1 MDYEQYTINETPVE
15 EETETKNEIVPVE
28 TEEPEEKKSGNTA
41 AGVAIGALLT
51 IGIFAAAKGV
61 KRAKKVIK
69 HVKAK
74 AAAKKA
80 EAHEDDEWED
90 EPDEDEVVVEETT
103 EKKPEKK

>member
-51 IGIFAAAKGV
+51 IGIFAAVQGA
-61 KRAKKVIK
+61 KRAIK

-80 EAHEDDEWED
+80 KVFEDDEWED

>member
-51 IGIFAAAKGV
+51 IGVFAAVSG
-61 KRAKKVIK
+61 AKKVIK

-74 AAAKKA
+74 AAKKA
-80 EAHEDDEWED
+80 EVHEDDEWED
-90 EPDEDEVVVEETT
+90 EPDEDEVVLEETT

>member
-15 EETETKNEIVPVE
+15 EETKNEIVPVE

-51 IGIFAAAKGV
+51 IGVFAAVSG
-61 KRAKKVIK
+61 AKKVIK

-74 AAAKKA
+74 AEAKKA
-80 EAHEDDEWED
+80 KESEDDEWED

>member
-15 EETETKNEIVPVE
+15 EETKNEIVPVE

-51 IGIFAAAKGV
+51 IGIFAAVSG
-61 KRAKKVIK
+61 AKKVIK

-74 AAAKKA
+74 TDAKKA
-80 EAHEDDEWED
+80 KESEDDEWED

>member
-15 EETETKNEIVPVE
+15 EETKNEIVPVE

-51 IGIFAAAKGV
+51 IGVFAAVSG
-61 KRAKKVIK
+61 AKKVIK

-80 EAHEDDEWED
+80 EAHEDDERED

>member
-15 EETETKNEIVPVE
+15 EETKNEIVPVE

-61 KRAKKVIK
+61 KRAIK

-90 EPDEDEVVVEETT
+90 EPDEDDVVLEETT